1 MTNNN
6 ISNLIPIGIDYG
18 NEIIKVK
25 TATQE
30 LGMVNLIAPGRERR
44 KLSVDRSHPINLL
57 DVQIRSNGEDLGRW
71 FVGGMAYKYSQ
82 NRAMNREEGGN
93 KADFPYMAHS
103 VLTIMA
109 YSLFDPK
116 ELNKVV
122 DIKLGIGLSA
132 EEYWQ
137 YPTHQELVRKRLLGE
152 HTIEFLNPAFEQ
164 AKIQLNIHEIIIM
177 PESSAAA
184 LAYVTGEDPSISRSS
199 LYEIVDAYNLIVDVG
214 GFTTDVAVL
223 AGGEFEDSF
232 GFNSG
237 IAEPLSL
244 IAEALRRN
252 YDIEVNRQ
260 QVGIALRR
268 YNGVLLTRQG
278 DKINI
283 EAMGKVFFRD
293 FTVHMVNRLLKVLR
307 DNDIDKRQIHKAY
320 FVGGGSYMIRDYLQ
334 TYVTDLD
341 VEVIDDPLMA
351 NVRGYYV
358 SVSGRYQQKKQ
369 GATTQDEDGVFRS

>member
-1 MTNNN
+1 
-6 ISNLIPIGIDYG
+6 
-18 NEIIKVK
+18 
-25 TATQE
+25 
-30 LGMVNLIAPGRERR
+30 
-44 KLSVDRSHPINLL
+44 
-57 DVQIRSNGEDLGRW
+57 
-71 FVGGMAYKYSQ
+71 
-82 NRAMNREEGGN
+82 
-93 KADFPYMAHS
+93 
-103 VLTIMA
+103 
-109 YSLFDPK
+109 
-116 ELNKVV
+116 
-122 DIKLGIGLSA
+122 
-132 EEYWQ
+132 
-137 YPTHQELVRKRLLGE
+137 
-152 HTIEFLNPAFEQ
+152 
-164 AKIQLNIHEIIIM
+164 M